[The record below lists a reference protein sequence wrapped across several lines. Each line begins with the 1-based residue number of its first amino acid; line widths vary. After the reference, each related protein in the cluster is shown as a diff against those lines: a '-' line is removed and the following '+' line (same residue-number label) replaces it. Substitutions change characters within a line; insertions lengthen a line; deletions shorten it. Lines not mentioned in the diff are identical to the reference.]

1 MLAFPSGILFL
12 LAINTQSTKSMAF
25 FLVTPSMRNIL
36 RRDENELPKLLSL
49 SSYDSR
55 STTDAS
61 GDGEKGITVS
71 GSPQTNPSQFS
82 EGASI
87 GAENVGRML
96 FLDDILKS
104 GRGDVR
110 VGATGSWK
118 DFKGNEIIRKAD
130 PESK

>member
-1 MLAFPSGILFL
+1 MSPFPAGILL
-12 LAINTQSTKSMAF
+12 LIAINMQSMKSMAF
-25 FLVTPSMRNIL
+25 FSVKPSMRNNLL
-36 RRDENELPKLLSL
+36 RDKNELPKSLSL
-49 SSYDSR
+49 SRYDSR
-55 STTDAS
+55 TTTEVSEDS
-61 GDGEKGITVS
+61 EGDKSVT
-71 GSPQTNPSQFS
+71 GSPQTKPSQFS
-82 EGASI
+82 QGASI

-118 DFKGNEIIRKAD
+118 DFKGNEIIRNAD